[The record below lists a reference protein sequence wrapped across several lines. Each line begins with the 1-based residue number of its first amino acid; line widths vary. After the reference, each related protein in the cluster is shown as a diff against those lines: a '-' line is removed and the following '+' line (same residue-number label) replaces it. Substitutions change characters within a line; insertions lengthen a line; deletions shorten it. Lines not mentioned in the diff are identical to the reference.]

1 MATRTLP
8 KEDDLKTPKLKN
20 LYRIEPIS
28 YASANDMV
36 VENHYLHRKAS
47 SMFRFGLFEE
57 SKLLGC
63 VIFGKPASNAVC
75 VGVCG
80 SDESKNV
87 LELTRLW
94 ISDES
99 EKNAESFLI
108 SHSIKLLPT
117 NFDILIS
124 YAEIQAG
131 HIGTVYQG
139 SNWIYTGLTDK
150 HIQWSVKGLDIKH
163 SRHLF
168 DKAGGVSKAKEI
180 YKDEM
185 VSSDRPRKHRYV
197 FFRGSRERKKILL
210 SKLKYKV
217 EKYPK

>member
-1 MATRTLP
+1 MG
-8 KEDDLKTPKLKN
+8 
-20 LYRIEPIS
+20 
-28 YASANDMV
+28 V
-36 VENHYLHRKAS
+36 
-47 SMFRFGLFEE
+47 
-57 SKLLGC
+57 LG
-63 VIFGKPASNAVC
+63 